1 MKLATTGVT
10 PRRAHVPWIAS
21 VIVAIGTT
29 LTLVALTAAQLPEPK
44 YRVFRPDSRGPHPA
58 IVFVSGCDGFAPTLA
73 PTVYERRAE
82 RLRAQGY
89 VVVFVDYLGRR
100 SLRTCAG
107 PITHEE
113 AARDVVAAAAWLG
126 AQSDVDRARTAAMG
140 WSYGGRAVLVAL
152 ARSGGNP
159 PGFSRAVVYYPDC
172 RALEPWKTP
181 TPVLMLLGGDDDM
194 TPARLCQDAV
204 TKVATPTAVKVV
216 VYPGARHAFDVP
228 DLPAT
233 MKLGFATI
241 GYHAKATAA
250 AQKEVEQFLR
260 PGR

>member
-1 MKLATTGVT
+1 
-10 PRRAHVPWIAS
+10 VPVLQPAVLTSGAVRWAS
-21 VIVAIGTT
+21 SAISAIVAAV
-29 LTLVALTAAQLPEPK
+29 TLVALAAAQLPEPK
-44 YRVFRPDSRGPHPA
+44 YRVFRPDSRGPLPA

-73 PTVYERRAE
+73 PAVYERRAE
-82 RLRAQGY
+82 HFRAQGY
-89 VVVFVDYLGRR
+89 VVVFADYLGRR
-100 SLRTCAG
+100 ALKSCAG

-126 AQSDVDRARTAAMG
+126 TQSDVDRARITAMG

-152 ARSGGNP
+152 ARSGATP
-159 PGFSRAVVYYPDC
+159 PTFSRAVVYYPDC

-204 TKVATPTAVKVV
+204 TRVATPAAVKIV

-233 MKLGFATI
+233 MKLGFATL
-241 GYHAKATAA
+241 GYHAEATAA
-250 AQKEVEQFLR
+250 ARKEVELFLR